1 MTVTKVKVPLRER
14 AYDILVGEG
23 LLTHA
28 AEHIAPLLRAPRV
41 IVVADSAVKDF
52 AETLVAGL
60 KARAI
65 RADVVTLA
73 GGEQTKSFAQL
84 ETLMNALLALKPDRK
99 TTLIALG
106 GGVIGD
112 LVGFAASI
120 LLRGVDFIQVPTTLL
135 AQVDSSVG
143 GKTGINTKAGKNLVG
158 SFYQPKAVL
167 VDVTTLATLPP
178 REMRAGHAE
187 ILKYGLIM
195 NADFF
200 AWCERHGEEMLA
212 GNVAYL
218 ARAIAA
224 CCEMKAQIVGAD
236 EQESAERALLN
247 FGHTFGHALE
257 AECNYDGTLLH
268 GEAVAIGMV
277 MALRLSAKLG
287 LNVDGLEERLS
298 AHLKLSGMPCSPK
311 DIRKDWDVARIV
323 SHFASDKKAEAGTLT
338 FIVLDALGKAR
349 VQKDVDAVLASEVVK
364 EFIGG

>member
-1 MTVTKVKVPLRER
+1 MTITKVTVPLRER
-14 AYDILVGEG
+14 AYEILVGEG
-23 LLTHA
+23 LLANA
-28 AEHIAPLLRAPRV
+28 AESIAPLLRAPRV
-41 IVVADSAVKDF
+41 IVVADSAVKKYADSLL
-52 AETLVAGL
+52 ASLS
-60 KARAI
+60 ARAI
-65 RADVVTLA
+65 RADVVTLV
-73 GGEQTKSFAQL
+73 GGEQSKSFAQL

-158 SFYQPKAVL
+158 SFYQPKIVL
-167 VDVTTLATLPP
+167 ADVATLKSLPP
-178 REMRAGHAE
+178 RELRAGYAE

-200 AWCERHGEEMLA
+200 AWCERHGEALLA
-212 GNVAYL
+212 GNVEYL
-218 ARAIAA
+218 TRAVAA
-224 CCEMKAQIVGAD
+224 CCEMKAQVVGAD
-236 EQESAERALLN
+236 EQESAGRALLN

-257 AECNYDGTLLH
+257 AECGYDGTLLH

-277 MALRLSAKLG
+277 MGLRLSQKLG
-287 LNVDGLEERLS
+287 LKVDGLEEKLTT
-298 AHLKLSGMPCSPK
+298 HLKALGMAATPK
-311 DIRKDWDVARIV
+311 DIRPDWDAARIA
-323 SHFASDKKAEAGTLT
+323 SHFASDKKAENGALT

-349 VQKDVDAVLASEVVK
+349 VEKDVDPTLALEVVK
-364 EFIGG
+364 EFVA